1 MFDRNAFE
9 MASAKCLQAAHGID
23 KTIAKASQVKVDW
36 SRVSLL
42 GIASGQLTLDQVKAQ
57 LIADYRGQVLKGD
70 EQADFDID
78 SAVLKDCSPTVNSW
92 FYELQRVVKAGPDT
106 MALVTDKG
114 YGLTKAARNTKPVQT
129 QAKGKRAKT
138 TAKVK
143 AEMPSLN
150 AATAAIRHYVAAAKA
165 DSNLA
170 LELATNSELAAMVAD
185 IAALEQQVT
194 ASLDVAQA
202 A

>member
-9 MASAKCLQAAHGID
+9 MASAKVFQAAHGID
-23 KTIAKASQVKVDW
+23 KTIAKAADAKNAW
-36 SRVSLL
+36 AKLACE
-42 GIASGQLTLDQVKAQ
+42 GIAAGALTLDQVKAQ

-70 EQADFDID
+70 EQADFDVDNAKIG
-78 SAVLKDCSPTVNSW
+78 DCGSTIKGW
-92 FYELQRVVKAGPDT
+92 FYDLARVVEAEQTHRVIAGE
-106 MALVTDKG
+106 ALTTVRRT
-114 YGLTKAARNTKPVQT
+114 TKPKQE
-129 QAKGKRAKT
+129 QKGKGKAPAKT

-170 LELATNSELAAMVAD
+170 LELATNAELAAMVAD